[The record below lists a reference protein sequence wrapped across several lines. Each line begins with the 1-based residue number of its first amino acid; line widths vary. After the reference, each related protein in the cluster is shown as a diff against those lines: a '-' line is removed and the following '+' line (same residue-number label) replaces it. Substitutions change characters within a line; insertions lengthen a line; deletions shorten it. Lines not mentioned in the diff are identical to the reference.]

1 MPYMILRTLA
11 FVAFAFAVLHASVFA
26 VEIHIW
32 EGTDLNVTSGDIV
45 MYNNN
50 IYRATKTATIT
61 TSPDQDSTNF
71 SNESTKMPSIES
83 VPEKPE
89 DFTEEERQTILNA
102 APEAAPDEDS
112 SASKSGLISL
122 NVRGKVGTVNDIRI
136 MGFVLDGSG
145 SAEVLLRGLGP
156 VLSEYGVDSTK
167 LLKDPRINL
176 WEYKTSSNIKAGS
189 STQSGWSNDNHSS
202 ATTIVS
208 AINSAVPKVNT
219 NSKQAGLLLS
229 LDSGFYTLHMDDA
242 TVPQGVGI
250 GNAAVDL
257 HSSSGPTFTH
267 LSSRGIASTDESD
280 IIIGGFQ
287 IGGTSPRKI
296 YIRGRGPSL
305 SDYDVSSYISD
316 PSIELHK
323 YTNDP
328 TGNPSLDASTE
339 ITSNDDVN
347 SSTVA
352 LISALPNSDHRW
364 GNLQTKEAGL
374 ILDLDPGYYTVHLK
388 CGSSD
393 SGKNA
398 WLGIDDITGL

>member
-89 DFTEEERQTILNA
+89 DFTEEERQAILNA

-189 STQSGWSNDNHSS
+189 ST
-202 ATTIVS
+202 
-208 AINSAVPKVNT
+208 
-219 NSKQAGLLLS
+219 
-229 LDSGFYTLHMDDA
+229 
-242 TVPQGVGI
+242 
-250 GNAAVDL
+250 
-257 HSSSGPTFTH
+257 
-267 LSSRGIASTDESD
+267 
-280 IIIGGFQ
+280 
-287 IGGTSPRKI
+287 
-296 YIRGRGPSL
+296 
-305 SDYDVSSYISD
+305 
-316 PSIELHK
+316 HK
-323 YTNDP
+323 NP
-328 TGNPSLDASTE
+328 TGFIAACFTFSKYNNLAP
-339 ITSNDDVN
+339 I
-347 SSTVA
+347 
-352 LISALPNSDHRW
+352 LIPNKVMPKH
-364 GNLQTKEAGL
+364 
-374 ILDLDPGYYTVHLK
+374 
-388 CGSSD
+388 C
-393 SGKNA
+393 
-398 WLGIDDITGL
+398 